1 MRDGGHKTLNFRVI
15 AEHLNT
21 SKANIHHHFGNKEG
35 LANEVINDY
44 SSKML
49 GEFKRLA
56 AECDSDLSQFIKEAE
71 DLFWSACLNT
81 GHCVMCLCD
90 QVTRFSEV
98 PNGTKRVAQ
107 EFYENLFKIVRGVVK
122 KALKKGDLRP
132 GLKAEQVTHQILML
146 MNGLPSV
153 VQMKASVFEAEKTL
167 RGTIQSWVKTL
178 KV

>member
-1 MRDGGHKTLNFRVI
+1 
-15 AEHLNT
+15 
-21 SKANIHHHFGNKEG
+21 
-35 LANEVINDY
+35 
-44 SSKML
+44 
-49 GEFKRLA
+49 
-56 AECDSDLSQFIKEAE
+56 
-71 DLFWSACLNT
+71 
-81 GHCVMCLCD
+81 
-90 QVTRFSEV
+90 V